1 MKRCS
6 ESVVST
12 NEKAAGLRPDLATIL
27 KTHIGDYRSRHK
39 LHPDHFSVVSDIM
52 NCRTPAL
59 GGHLH
64 RCSDCC
70 GEITVYNSC
79 RNRHCPTCQTL
90 TKAAWLEARKKE
102 LLPVPYVHSVFTL
115 PHEINPIALCNKR
128 VVYGMLFNAVSATLL
143 SFGKNP
149 RNRLQ
154 GKIGV
159 IAILHTWTQ
168 KLEDHIHL
176 HCVIPAAALSEDG
189 ERFTVSKNGFLFPV
203 KALSKVFRG
212 KFLALFKEAYAKG
225 RLVFPGKTEHHGTP
239 HGFSGLEKRLLK
251 KPWVVYSKKP
261 FKGPED
267 VLGYIARYTHRV
279 AISNHRIVSCRNGRV
294 TFTYRDRKENKTR
307 TETLA
312 AEEFIRRFLLHV
324 LPGKFMRIR
333 HFGLFANRSRRKNIE
348 RLRTLLGLSGTVP
361 PQPKLSVEVAM
372 LTLTGKDILACP
384 FCKKGRL
391 AKVSVIP
398 NDPGQSA
405 FNLINS
411 RCLKDSS

>member
-1 MKRCS
+1 MKRYS
-6 ESVVST
+6 ESALSQ
-12 NEKAAGLRPDLATIL
+12 NEVASGSKPDLADIL
-27 KTHIGDYRSRHK
+27 KMHIGDYRSRHK
-39 LHPDHFSVVSDIM
+39 LHPDHFNVVSDIM
-52 NCRTPAL
+52 KCRTPAL

-64 RCSDCC
+64 RCSNCY
-70 GEITVYNSC
+70 GEITLYNSC

-115 PHEINPIALCNKR
+115 PHEINPVALCNKR
-128 VVYGMLFNAVSATLL
+128 VVYGMLFNAVSGTLL

-149 RNRLQ
+149 RNRLG
-154 GKIGV
+154 GKIGI
-159 IAILHTWTQ
+159 IAVLHTWTQ

-176 HCVIPAAALSEDG
+176 HCVIPAGALSEDG

-212 KFLALFKEAYAKG
+212 KFMALFKEAYAKG
-225 RLVFPGKTEHHGTP
+225 RLVFPGKTEHTGTP
-239 HGFSGLEKRLLK
+239 EGFADFEKKLRK
-251 KPWVVYSKKP
+251 KSWVVYSKKP

-294 TFTYRDRKENKTR
+294 TFMYRNRKENKTC
-307 TETLA
+307 TETLH

-333 HFGLFANRSRRKNIE
+333 HFGLFANRNRRKNIE
-348 RLRTLLGLSGTVP
+348 RCRTLLGLHGSIP
-361 PQPKLSVEVAM
+361 FHPNPSVHEAM

-384 FCKKGRL
+384 FCKKGKL
-391 AKVSVIP
+391 AKVAVIP
-398 NDPGQSA
+398 NDTGHCS

>member
-1 MKRCS
+1 MKRYF
-6 ESVVST
+6 EPVVST
-12 NEKAAGLRPDLATIL
+12 NKEAAGFKPDLAHIL

-39 LHPDHFSVVSDIM
+39 LHPDHFNVVSDIM

-64 RCSDCC
+64 RCSDCD
-70 GEITVYNSC
+70 GEISLYNSC

-115 PHEINPIALCNKR
+115 PHEINPVALCNKR
-128 VVYGMLFNAVSATLL
+128 TIYGMLFKSVSDTLL
-143 SFGKNP
+143 TFGKNP
-149 RNRLQ
+149 RNRLE
-154 GKIGV
+154 GTLGV

-176 HCVIPAAALSEDG
+176 HCVIPAGALSHDG
-189 ERFTVSKNGFLFPV
+189 ERFTVAKNGFLFPV

-212 KFLALFKEAYAKG
+212 KFMDLLNDAYVKG
-225 RLVFPGKTEHHGTP
+225 RLVFPGKTEPYGTP
-239 HGFSGLEKRLLK
+239 EGFLDLEKRLRK

-279 AISNHRIVSCRNGRV
+279 AISNHRIVSCQNGRV
-294 TFTYRDRKENKTR
+294 TFSYRNRKENKTG

-312 AEEFIRRFLLHV
+312 ADEFIRRFLLHV
-324 LPGKFMRIR
+324 LPAKFMRIR
-333 HFGLFANRSRRKNIE
+333 HFGLFANRNRRKNLE
-348 RLRTLLGLSGTVP
+348 RCRTLLGLTGRIPLP
-361 PQPKLSVEVAM
+361 PKPSIQEAM
-372 LTLTGKDILACP
+372 LALTGKDILACP
-384 FCKKGRL
+384 FCKKGKL

-398 NDPGQSA
+398 NDRGHSA